1 MSKPDFVY
9 ETWIRTTPERLWEAL
24 TSSAFTC
31 RYFHA
36 MAIESDWAPG
46 SPVVFRYEDGRPGVE
61 GEVLEAIPGR
71 RLVYTWRFV
80 FDEALARERPSRV
93 AFEIERRG
101 SNCRLRVVHDQFAPD
116 SRVLPMIRE
125 GWAPIICSLKSL
137 LETGEPLTIGDRQG
151 GGSGPAA
158 ESAA

>member
-1 MSKPDFVY
+1 MSKPEFVY
-9 ETWIRTTPERLWEAL
+9 ETRIRTTPERLWEAI
-24 TSSAFTC
+24 TSGAFTR

-36 MAIESDWAPG
+36 MAIDADWTPG

-80 FDEALARERPSRV
+80 FDEALAKEQASRV

-101 SNCRLRVVHDQFAPD
+101 PSCRLRVVHDRFAPD
-116 SRVLPMIRE
+116 SRVLPMISE
-125 GWAPIICSLKSL
+125 GWAPILCSLKSL
-137 LETGEPLTIGDRQG
+137 LETGEPLTVEDRAER
-151 GGSGPAA
+151 GSEAAA